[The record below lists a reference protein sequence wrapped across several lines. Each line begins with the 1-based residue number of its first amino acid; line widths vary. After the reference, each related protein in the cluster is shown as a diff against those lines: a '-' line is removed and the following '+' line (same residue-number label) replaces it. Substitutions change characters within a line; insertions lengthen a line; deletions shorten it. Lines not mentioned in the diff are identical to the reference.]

1 MATGCMIPLT
11 RNVQNGQLYRD
22 RKPISSCQRKGKRDT
37 GSDCQQVERAS
48 FWSDGGALEL
58 DSGGGCA
65 PLRLYK
71 KAGNCAHGN
80 WEVYGMQII
89 FKLFPVTF
97 FKTIPPIM
105 AVSNCSL
112 LTVCHSGPCLW
123 RKSAAPRRGQRQWM
137 AGAFFISKR
146 LPNCPQSG
154 PAAFHHSN
162 PTSSPSLENH
172 QTLTF
177 PPIWWARNCS
187 EGFSLHLQSL
197 CSNRSGTWGKLT
209 SFHGLRF
216 HFKS

>member
-11 RNVQNGQLYRD
+11 RNVQNGQLYGD
-22 RKPISSCQRKGKRDT
+22 RKPISSCQRKGKWDT
-37 GSDCQQVERAS
+37 GSDCQRVERAS

-80 WEVYGMQII
+80 WEVYGTQII

-112 LTVCHSGPCLW
+112 LTVCRSGPCLW
-123 RKSAAPRRGQRQWM
+123 RKSAAPRRGQRPRGEWQELFLSLKGCQIVLRVALLLSTTATPHPHQAWK
-137 AGAFFISKR
+137 IIR
-146 LPNCPQSG
+146 L
-154 PAAFHHSN
+154 
-162 PTSSPSLENH
+162 
-172 QTLTF
+172 
-177 PPIWWARNCS
+177 
-187 EGFSLHLQSL
+187 
-197 CSNRSGTWGKLT
+197 
-209 SFHGLRF
+209 
-216 HFKS
+216 